1 MRASIQLLLG
11 SCMYSFLPKKN
22 SMPPELLENINVVNK
37 KLTQSKNGAVPF
49 GFKIKL
55 ESSSA
60 KRSVLGEILLYV
72 LAIICKVF
80 QQNSIYWSFESILI
94 DLSRCVKFKS
104 TNGNSRKENYLR
116 VAVFVM
122 SQPNNLKSLLWG
134 HYFLNLLQNQNPGT
148 MIL

>member
-11 SCMYSFLPKKN
+11 FCMYSFLPKKN

-60 KRSVLGEILLYV
+60 KRSVLGEILLYFTAV
-72 LAIICKVF
+72 YYRVELLSA
-80 QQNSIYWSFESILI
+80 SF
-94 DLSRCVKFKS
+94 VKCFNK
-104 TNGNSRKENYLR
+104 TAYFGRLR
-116 VAVFVM
+116 V
-122 SQPNNLKSLLWG
+122 
-134 HYFLNLLQNQNPGT
+134 Y
-148 MIL
+148 